1 MARSDI
7 NSVRNLYHIAW
18 AVRPYIAF
26 AIRQIYRVAKQH
38 IDKTRFIEL
47 FEIDA
52 EAIDHR
58 CRPERRAKPGVEG
71 STHYRAFMQ

>member
-1 MARSDI
+1 VARSDI

-26 AIRQIYRVAKQH
+26 AVRQIYRVAKQH

-47 FEIDA
+47 FQFLQRTETRSPFGGA
-52 EAIDHR
+52 VSEAD
-58 CRPERRAKPGVEG
+58 
-71 STHYRAFMQ
+71 